1 MQRGRG
7 RLAST
12 NMGKEFACPARSRL
26 RVSAPSSVM
35 HQKGVKNIDR
45 RFAGSDDIL
54 IEQCAKRN

>member
-1 MQRGRG
+1 
-7 RLAST
+7 
-12 NMGKEFACPARSRL
+12 MGKEFACPARSRL